1 MKQGLLSVSKESFQ
15 VLEESK
21 VQAAHSL
28 PHVGSHGIQ
37 AECMGLTDVLDHAQL
52 LLAEG
57 SSSRWT
63 QQQEQQQ
70 QHPRCFLDNIHN
82 AAAKSMSLAFLWLY
96 LSRCLLNTLV
106 AHQTFSLYR
115 YIFNTSS
122 SSSYGSNSKAGV
134 DAVDTRLIR

>member
-21 VQAAHSL
+21 VKAAHSL
-28 PHVGSHGIQ
+28 PDVGSHGIQ

-63 QQQEQQQ
+63 QQQQQ
-70 QHPRCFLDNIHN
+70 QHPRCFSDNIHN

-115 YIFNTSS
+115 YVFNTSSS